1 MQIIESSGTRLAL
14 PSQTTY
20 FVRDDGI
27 DDEKKRAAEQQVHE
41 WTEKGELPF
50 PDMTGEQQK
59 ALAGT
64 LDFPPTGSIEYKEMT
79 ESEAGTKK
87 S

>member
-1 MQIIESSGTRLAL
+1 ML

-20 FVRDDGI
+20 FSRDDGL
-27 DDEKKRAAEQQVHE
+27 DEDKKRAAEDQVRE

-50 PDMTGEQQK
+50 PDMTEEQRE

-64 LDFPPTGSIEYKEMT
+64 LDFPPTGSIEYK
-79 ESEAGTKK
+79 AAKK

>member
-1 MQIIESSGTRLAL
+1 MR
-14 PSQTTY
+14 
-20 FVRDDGI
+20 
-27 DDEKKRAAEQQVHE
+27 E

-50 PDMTGEQQK
+50 PDMTEEQRE

-64 LDFPPTGSIEYKEMT
+64 LHFPPMGSIEYKAAEQ
-79 ESEAGTKK
+79 SEAGKDK